1 MMVVK
6 IMEGNRS
13 KRKTFVKSN
22 TCANKFNPCTTTD
35 KYTIEFKEN
44 DGKKFRVNT

>member
-6 IMEGNRS
+6 IKEGNRS
-13 KRKTFVKSN
+13 ERKMFVKSN

-35 KYTIEFKEN
+35 KHTDEFKEN
-44 DGKKFRVNT
+44 DGKKFRVNI

>member
-13 KRKTFVKSN
+13 KRKCSL
-22 TCANKFNPCTTTD
+22 NPTPAPVNLTHVQQQTN
-35 KYTIEFKEN
+35 IRMSFKEN
-44 DGKKFRVNT
+44 DGKNSM